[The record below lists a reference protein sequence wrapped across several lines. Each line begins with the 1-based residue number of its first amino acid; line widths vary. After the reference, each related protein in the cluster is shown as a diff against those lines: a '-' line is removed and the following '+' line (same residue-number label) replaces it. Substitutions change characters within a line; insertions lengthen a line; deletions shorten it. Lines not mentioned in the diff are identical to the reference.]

1 MEGLDSKISAIAE
14 EVVAL
19 RRARVEL
26 EDRINKQFA
35 EQLKELKKIFE
46 KKIKLLEGD
55 SENIIKQY

>member
-1 MEGLDSKISAIAE
+1 MEGLDSKIAAIAE

-46 KKIKLLEGD
+46 ADVRARE
-55 SENIIKQY
+55 